1 MSFTLQQKRGLYWAL
16 AILAMVVLTGVAWA
30 QIAHALTQCFSPF

>member
-1 MSFTLQQKRGLYWAL
+1 MRLTLQQKRGLYWGL
-16 AILAMVVLTGVAWA
+16 GILAMVVLTGVAWA